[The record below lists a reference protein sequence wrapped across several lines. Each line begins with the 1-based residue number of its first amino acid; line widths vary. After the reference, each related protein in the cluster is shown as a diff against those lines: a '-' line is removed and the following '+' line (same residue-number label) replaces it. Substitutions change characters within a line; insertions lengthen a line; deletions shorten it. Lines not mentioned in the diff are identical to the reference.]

1 MRIHLQPATNR
12 DVPDLVLLR
21 IAVNRH
27 LAWRYGEGY
36 WVARPTERGAR
47 AQMQRGTVYIA
58 RFRNKPLASLTLST
72 RKPWAIDRKYFHPS
86 ERPLYLTAMAVDPRY
101 QGKGIGR
108 QCLEEARHIA
118 TEWPADA
125 IRLDAFDAQAGAGDF
140 YRKCGY
146 REVGRAVYRLTPLI
160 YFELLL
166 SA

>member
-1 MRIHLQPATNR
+1 MRIHFRPATNR

-21 IAVNRH
+21 IKVNRH
-27 LAWRYGEGY
+27 LAWKYGEGF
-36 WVARPTERGAR
+36 WVARPTEKGAR

-58 RFRNKPLASLTLST
+58 RFRNQLIASLTFST
-72 RKPWAIDRKYFHPS
+72 RKPWAIDRKYFRPS
-86 ERPLYLTAMAVDPRY
+86 KNPLYLTAMAVDPRY

-108 QCLEEARHIA
+108 LCLEEARRIA

-125 IRLDAFDAQAGAGDF
+125 IRLDAFDAHAGAGDF

-146 REVGRAVYRLTPLI
+146 REVGRAVYRQTRLI

-166 SA
+166 

>member
-1 MRIHLQPATNR
+1 MRIHFQPATNR

-21 IAVNRH
+21 TAVNRH
-27 LAWRYGEGY
+27 HAWQHGEGY

-58 RFRNKPLASLTLST
+58 RFRSQLIASLTLST

-86 ERPLYLTAMAVDPRY
+86 ERPLYLTEMAVDPRY
-101 QGKGIGR
+101 QSKGIGR
-108 QCLEEARHIA
+108 LCIEEARRIA

-125 IRLDAFDAQAGAGDF
+125 IRLDAFDAHAGAGDF

-166 SA
+166 

>member
-1 MRIHLQPATNR
+1 MRIHFQPATNR

-21 IAVNRH
+21 IKVNRH
-27 LAWRYGEGY
+27 LAWKYGEGF
-36 WVARPTERGAR
+36 WVARPTEKGAR

-58 RFRNKPLASLTLST
+58 RFRNQLIASLTFST
-72 RKPWAIDRKYFHPS
+72 RKPWAIDRKYFRPS
-86 ERPLYLTAMAVDPRY
+86 KNPLYLTAMAVDPRY

-108 QCLEEARHIA
+108 LCLEEARRIA

-125 IRLDAFDAQAGAGDF
+125 IRLDAFDAHAGAGDF

-146 REVGRAVYRLTPLI
+146 REGGRAVYRQTRLI

-166 SA
+166 